1 MSIFKKINL
10 LLRISFL
17 NISKRLKK
25 GRGYP
30 IHYIG
35 GSEAL
40 PPPLSVDEEAYLIS
54 ANRTGLWC
62 KKRLIERNLRLV
74 VYIARV

>member
-54 ANRTGLWC
+54 KLTEQDYGV
-62 KKRLIERNLRLV
+62 KSV
-74 VYIARV
+74 